1 MTKRGR
7 PRKERYARLMGGF
20 WRNHK
25 IRRLSLEA
33 RGLLATAW
41 SYSSD
46 QNTDGAI
53 PVELL
58 QAWGG
63 RRYPKLMAELT
74 RGTDNDGDRP
84 LFVLAE
90 GEIDAHANGWG
101 DVNISVEAWEAKLES
116 DRKRKPGK
124 GDFPTGKGT
133 GKSPDFPTGND
144 PTFQGHALDDDEDEE
159 SLRETDPPTPVTPEP
174 ISEPV
179 PPQPRAKPK
188 PEIAEVFEYWRS
200 TLGKSAAAKLDPKRR
215 KRIEWA
221 LKAYGLDAVKRCI
234 DGYATSAWHRG
245 TDPRSER
252 AYDDLELWLRDAKH
266 VEAGL
271 DMAKGDGG
279 RRARGP
285 LAPAAVDAAAAEE
298 SMRRAEDLF
307 GPIRE
312 AANG

>member
-1 MTKRGR
+1 MKRGR

-20 WRNHK
+20 WRNTK

-46 QNTDGAI
+46 QNADGKI

-63 RRYPKLMAELT
+63 KRYPKLMAELT
-74 RGTDNDGDRP
+74 RGTNNDGDRP
-84 LFVLAE
+84 LLVLAE
-90 GEIDAHANGWG
+90 GDIDARANGWS
-101 DVNISVEAWEAKLES
+101 DVNISVEAWETKLAS
-116 DRKRKPGK
+116 DRNRKPRK
-124 GDFPTGKGT
+124 GDFPTGNDT
-133 GKSPDFPTGND
+133 GNAPDFPTGNGAH
-144 PTFQGHALDDDEDEE
+144 FQGHALDDDEDEE
-159 SLRETDPPTPVTPEP
+159 SLRETDPPTPATPEP
-174 ISEPV
+174 ISEPKAE
-179 PPQPRAKPK
+179 PTRAKSS
-188 PEIAEVFEYWRS
+188 PEIAEVFEHWRS
-200 TLGKSAAAKLDPKRR
+200 TLGKTTAAKLDPKRR

-221 LKAYGLDAVKRCI
+221 LKAYGLETVKRCI
-234 DGYATSAWHRG
+234 DGYATSPWHRG
-245 TDPRSER
+245 TDPKSTRP
-252 AYDDLELWLRDAKH
+252 YDDLELWLRDAAH

-271 DMAKGDGG
+271 AMVDAGPG

-285 LAPAAVDAAAAEE
+285 LAPAAIDPDEAAA
-298 SMRRAEDLF
+298 SLRRAEDLF